1 MGGSAGTGGMAG
13 MASDDRL
20 FVPEGLPNTDLDGEG
35 GLTLIA
41 STLIDGASGPE
52 LYAAVRNDEATPVCS
67 AGMMTAFLDETD
79 AVVAT
84 GSSALLSEGL
94 YQFTDGSGVIIP
106 CIAPGEIAMTATR
119 DLPDDLVIEELDHLQ
134 HRFPAFIV
142 DGIVPVEGFT
152 VSELETVATGDG
164 SAYTGTLTSGLDVA
178 VSDPTVSVFPLN
190 RVGRPLGVAT
200 SEGAS
205 DIPPGGSWAFETTAV
220 VDLGAD
226 YVAYPAASI
235 P

>member
-1 MGGSAGTGGMAG
+1 M
-13 MASDDRL
+13 
-20 FVPEGLPNTDLDGEG
+20 TDFL
-35 GLTLIA
+35 
-41 STLIDGASGPE
+41 
-52 LYAAVRNDEATPVCS
+52 EATD
-67 AGMMTAFLDETD
+67 TI
-79 AVVAT
+79 VAS

-119 DLPDDLVIEELDHLQ
+119 DLPDDLVIAELDHLQ

-142 DGIVPVEGFT
+142 DGIVPIDGFS

-164 SAYTGTLTSGLDVA
+164 SSYTGTLTSGLDVT
-178 VSDPTVSVFPLN
+178 VSNPTVSVFPLN

-200 SEGAS
+200 SEGSGDVQPA
-205 DIPPGGSWAFETTAV
+205 GSWAFETTAV

-226 YVAYPAASI
+226 YAVFPAASI